1 MTETTAATPN
11 ETRDAKLEIIMGRE
25 ALDKLA
31 DATVLVLGCGGV
43 GSNCCEAL
51 ARGGIGH
58 FVILD
63 KDIIAPS
70 NINRQAIA
78 FHSTIGKRKVDVME
92 AMIHDINPAATV
104 IKRTEYLLSDNIDD
118 FFAGVLEQTGGKLD
132 YVVDAIDT
140 ISAKLTIAK
149 YAQDHD
155 IRLVSSMGG
164 ANKLHPECLRF
175 ADIFDTV
182 RDPMSRIMR
191 KECKKRGIKSLHV
204 LFSCEESVKTQ
215 PRDPSNIHERTELG
229 TASFMPPIMGQMIAG
244 EGRNVIPS
252 NALLKMEV
260 RGETGE
266 INQYMY
272 DSAVA
277 IFEGCAHA
285 QGCEYHI
292 EKMGEAVDLTNDDEL
307 VDVLREAAGAVEGI
321 NVREDAMNFGGSE
334 DATII
339 ARRVQAHGGK
349 AAFFV
354 LGADRPS
361 GHHTAKFDIDE
372 NAVKQGLNVWA
383 NAVERILG

>member
-1 MTETTAATPN
+1 MTETAAAAAI
-11 ETRDAKLEIIMGRE
+11 ETRDTKLEIIMGRE

-63 KDIIAPS
+63 KDVIAPS

-92 AMIHDINPAATV
+92 AMIHDINPAAAV

-118 FFAGVLEQTGGKLD
+118 FFASVLEQTDGKLD
-132 YVVDAIDT
+132 YVVHAIDT

-164 ANKLHPECLRF
+164 AN
-175 ADIFDTV
+175 
-182 RDPMSRIMR
+182 MSRIMR

-244 EGRNVIPS
+244 EVIRQISGRGT
-252 NALLKMEV
+252 ERV
-260 RGETGE
+260 R
-266 INQYMY
+266 
-272 DSAVA
+272 
-277 IFEGCAHA
+277 
-285 QGCEYHI
+285 
-292 EKMGEAVDLTNDDEL
+292 
-307 VDVLREAAGAVEGI
+307 
-321 NVREDAMNFGGSE
+321 
-334 DATII
+334 
-339 ARRVQAHGGK
+339 
-349 AAFFV
+349 
-354 LGADRPS
+354 ADGQRL
-361 GHHTAKFDIDE
+361 D
-372 NAVKQGLNVWA
+372 
-383 NAVERILG
+383 

>member
-1 MTETTAATPN
+1 MTETTAAAAI
-11 ETRDAKLEIIMGRE
+11 ETRDTKLEIIMGRE

-78 FHSTIGKRKVDVME
+78 FHSTVGKRKVDVME

-118 FFAGVLEQTGGKLD
+118 FFASVLEQTGGKLN

-140 ISAKLTIAK
+140 IS
-149 YAQDHD
+149 DHD

-244 EGRNVIPS
+244 EVIRQISGRGT
-252 NALLKMEV
+252 ERV
-260 RGETGE
+260 RSDG
-266 INQYMY
+266 QRL
-272 DSAVA
+272 D
-277 IFEGCAHA
+277 
-285 QGCEYHI
+285 
-292 EKMGEAVDLTNDDEL
+292 
-307 VDVLREAAGAVEGI
+307 
-321 NVREDAMNFGGSE
+321 
-334 DATII
+334 
-339 ARRVQAHGGK
+339 
-349 AAFFV
+349 
-354 LGADRPS
+354 
-361 GHHTAKFDIDE
+361 
-372 NAVKQGLNVWA
+372 
-383 NAVERILG
+383 

>member
-1 MTETTAATPN
+1 MTETTAATPI
-11 ETRDAKLEIIMGRE
+11 ETRDTKLEIIMGRE

-31 DATVLVLGCGGV
+31 DATVLMLGCGGV

-63 KDIIAPS
+63 KDIVAPS

-104 IKRTEYLLSDNIDD
+104 IKRTEYLLSDNIDE
-118 FFAGVLEQTGGKLD
+118 FFASVLEQTDGKLD

-155 IRLVSSMGG
+155 IR
-164 ANKLHPECLRF
+164 
-175 ADIFDTV
+175 
-182 RDPMSRIMR
+182 
-191 KECKKRGIKSLHV
+191 CKKRGIKSLHV

-244 EGRNVIPS
+244 EVIRQISGRGT
-252 NALLKMEV
+252 ERV
-260 RGETGE
+260 R
-266 INQYMY
+266 
-272 DSAVA
+272 
-277 IFEGCAHA
+277 
-285 QGCEYHI
+285 
-292 EKMGEAVDLTNDDEL
+292 
-307 VDVLREAAGAVEGI
+307 
-321 NVREDAMNFGGSE
+321 
-334 DATII
+334 
-339 ARRVQAHGGK
+339 
-349 AAFFV
+349 
-354 LGADRPS
+354 ADGQRQ
-361 GHHTAKFDIDE
+361 D
-372 NAVKQGLNVWA
+372 
-383 NAVERILG
+383 

>member
-1 MTETTAATPN
+1 MLFRKDSLT
-11 ETRDAKLEIIMGRE
+11 KLKNSHVAVFG
-25 ALDKLA
+25 A
-31 DATVLVLGCGGV
+31 GGV
-43 GSNCCEAL
+43 GGGVIEAL

-78 FHSTIGKRKVDVME
+78 FQSTIGKRKVNVME

-104 IKRTEYLLSDNIDD
+104 IKRTEYLLSDNIDEL
-118 FFAGVLEQTGGKLD
+118 FASVLEQTGDKLD

-204 LFSCEESVKTQ
+204 LF
-215 PRDPSNIHERTELG
+215 R
-229 TASFMPPIMGQMIAG
+229 
-244 EGRNVIPS
+244 
-252 NALLKMEV
+252 
-260 RGETGE
+260 
-266 INQYMY
+266 
-272 DSAVA
+272 
-277 IFEGCAHA
+277 
-285 QGCEYHI
+285 
-292 EKMGEAVDLTNDDEL
+292 
-307 VDVLREAAGAVEGI
+307 
-321 NVREDAMNFGGSE
+321 
-334 DATII
+334 
-339 ARRVQAHGGK
+339 
-349 AAFFV
+349 
-354 LGADRPS
+354 
-361 GHHTAKFDIDE
+361 
-372 NAVKQGLNVWA
+372 
-383 NAVERILG
+383 

>member
-1 MTETTAATPN
+1 MMSVRLKIIMVVLLVLAMAIIVN
-11 ETRDAKLEIIMGRE
+11 LIRKRKLELKY
-25 ALDKLA
+25 ALVWMLLIVGLA
-31 DATVLVLGCGGV
+31 LLVLIPGLLEGLA
-43 GSNCCEAL
+43 AL
-51 ARGGIGH
+51 LGIYSVH

-92 AMIHDINPAATV
+92 AMIRDINPAATV

-118 FFAGVLEQTGGKLD
+118 FFASVLEQTAGKLD

-244 EGRNVIPS
+244 EVIRQISGRGT
-252 NALLKMEV
+252 ERV
-260 RGETGE
+260 R
-266 INQYMY
+266 
-272 DSAVA
+272 
-277 IFEGCAHA
+277 
-285 QGCEYHI
+285 
-292 EKMGEAVDLTNDDEL
+292 
-307 VDVLREAAGAVEGI
+307 
-321 NVREDAMNFGGSE
+321 
-334 DATII
+334 
-339 ARRVQAHGGK
+339 
-349 AAFFV
+349 
-354 LGADRPS
+354 ADGQRL
-361 GHHTAKFDIDE
+361 D
-372 NAVKQGLNVWA
+372 
-383 NAVERILG
+383 

>member
-1 MTETTAATPN
+1 MTETAAAAPV
-11 ETRDAKLEIIMGRE
+11 ETRDTKLEIIMGRE
-25 ALDKLA
+25 ALNKLA
-31 DATVLVLGCGGV
+31 NATVLVLGCGGV

-78 FHSTIGKRKVDVME
+78 FQSTIGKRKVDVME

-104 IKRTEYLLSDNIDD
+104 IKRTEYLLSDNIDE
-118 FFAGVLEQTGGKLD
+118 FFASVLEQTDGKLD

-244 EGRNVIPS
+244 EVIRQISGRGT
-252 NALLKMEV
+252 ERV
-260 RGETGE
+260 R
-266 INQYMY
+266 
-272 DSAVA
+272 
-277 IFEGCAHA
+277 
-285 QGCEYHI
+285 
-292 EKMGEAVDLTNDDEL
+292 
-307 VDVLREAAGAVEGI
+307 
-321 NVREDAMNFGGSE
+321 
-334 DATII
+334 
-339 ARRVQAHGGK
+339 
-349 AAFFV
+349 
-354 LGADRPS
+354 ADGQRL
-361 GHHTAKFDIDE
+361 D
-372 NAVKQGLNVWA
+372 
-383 NAVERILG
+383 

>member
-1 MTETTAATPN
+1 MTETAALV
-11 ETRDAKLEIIMGRE
+11 ETRDTKLEIIMGRE
-25 ALDKLA
+25 ALDRLA
-31 DATVLVLGCGGV
+31 NATVLVLGCGGV

-51 ARGGIGH
+51 VRGGIGH

-63 KDIIAPS
+63 KDIVAPS

-78 FHSTIGKRKVDVME
+78 FHSTVGKRKVDVME
-92 AMIHDINPAATV
+92 AMIHDINPAASV
-104 IKRTEYLLSDNIDD
+104 IKRTEYLLSDNIDE
-118 FFAGVLEQTGGKLD
+118 FFAGVF
-132 YVVDAIDT
+132 DT

-244 EGRNVIPS
+244 EVIRQISGRGT
-252 NALLKMEV
+252 ERV
-260 RGETGE
+260 R
-266 INQYMY
+266 
-272 DSAVA
+272 
-277 IFEGCAHA
+277 
-285 QGCEYHI
+285 
-292 EKMGEAVDLTNDDEL
+292 
-307 VDVLREAAGAVEGI
+307 
-321 NVREDAMNFGGSE
+321 
-334 DATII
+334 
-339 ARRVQAHGGK
+339 
-349 AAFFV
+349 
-354 LGADRPS
+354 ADGQRL
-361 GHHTAKFDIDE
+361 D
-372 NAVKQGLNVWA
+372 
-383 NAVERILG
+383 